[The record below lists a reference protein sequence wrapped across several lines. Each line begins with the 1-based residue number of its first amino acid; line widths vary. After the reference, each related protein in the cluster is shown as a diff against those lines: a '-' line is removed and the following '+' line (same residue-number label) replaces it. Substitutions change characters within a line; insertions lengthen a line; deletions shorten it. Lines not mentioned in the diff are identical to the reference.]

1 MAVRILLV
9 EDEMLIALY
18 IEDMLADLGFEVVG
32 PAMRL
37 EPALLMAREA
47 VFDLAIVDI
56 NLANEKSF
64 PIADALRERGI
75 PFIFATGYGTNGLDD
90 AYRGTRTLQK
100 PFESEDL
107 ARAIRQVLSEVNPA
121 A

>member
-1 MAVRILLV
+1 MALKILLV
-9 EDEMLIALY
+9 EDEMLIALLL
-18 IEDMLADLGFEVVG
+18 EDMVTELGFEVVG

-37 EPALLMAREA
+37 QSALALAREET
-47 VFDLAIVDI
+47 FDLAIVDI

-75 PFIFATGYGTNGLDD
+75 PFIFATGYGTNGLDE
-90 AYRGTRTLQK
+90 AYRGTRTIQK

-107 ARAIRQVLSEVNPA
+107 ALAIRQVLSEA
-121 A
+121 